1 MVGCLPR
8 VDVIVAMVVKMG
20 IVGVMF
26 HCIVERKGGE
36 EEEGGYKDG
45 GGASCKA
52 QRLSC
57 R

>member
-8 VDVIVAMVVKMG
+8 VDVIVTMVVKMG